1 MFIYAHNAA
10 SGGAK
15 ALAVALNVKR
25 IKHTGSTFKP
35 SPRKTVIN
43 WGSSTIPNEYR
54 VCRILNLPGQ
64 ITLASNKL
72 QFFRHVED
80 SEVRIPDFTTD
91 IDVARQW
98 QADGFEVCERHSLTG
113 HSAAGLRFVP
123 QGVDITRAPLYT
135 KYVPKKEE
143 YRVHFMNG
151 EILFTQQKKR
161 RLDVA
166 DEDVNWKVRNHDN
179 GFIYARE
186 NVEVPADVHT
196 QARAT
201 IERLGLDFGAIDI
214 IYVKKSALAYVLEV
228 NTAPGLEGQS
238 VQDYAEGFKRFYG
251 NG

>member
-10 SGGAK
+10 SEGAK
-15 ALAVALNVKR
+15 ALALALNVKR
-25 IKHTGSTFKP
+25 IKHTNSTFKP
-35 SPRKTVIN
+35 SPRKTIIN
-43 WGSSTIPNEYR
+43 WGSSNIPAEFR

-64 ITLASNKL
+64 IALASNKL
-72 QFFRHVED
+72 KFFEHVD
-80 SEVRIPDFTTD
+80 NSDVRIPEFTTD
-91 IDVARQW
+91 IQIARRW
-98 QADGFEVCERHSLTG
+98 QQEGFEVCERHSLTG
-113 HSAAGLRFVP
+113 HSAEGLRFVAP
-123 QGVDITRAPLYT
+123 GVDIQRAPLYT

-166 DEDVNWKVRNHDN
+166 DENVNWKIRNHDN

-186 NVEVPADVHT
+186 NVEVPADVHA

-214 IYVKKSALAYVLEV
+214 IYVKKSQQAYVLEV

-238 VQDYAEGFKRFYG
+238 VQDYAESFKRFYG